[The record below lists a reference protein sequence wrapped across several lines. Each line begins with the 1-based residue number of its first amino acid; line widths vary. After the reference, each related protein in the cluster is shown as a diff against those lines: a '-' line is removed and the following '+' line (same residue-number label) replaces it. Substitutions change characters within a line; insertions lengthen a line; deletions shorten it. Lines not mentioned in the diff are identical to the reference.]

1 MAKEIKKTT
10 TTTKKEWTP
19 NENQAKVLE
28 ILKNYP
34 DGAMLVDIEI
44 DTGVKVATG
53 VMTALMG
60 RGLIVATEVDR
71 VSDIVYRETIIGHK
85 TDHVKK
91 YVLAKYSKGEAE

>member
-34 DGAMLVDIEI
+34 DGAMLVVIEI

-71 VSDIVYRETIIGHK
+71 VSDIVYRDTIIGHK

-91 YVLAKYSKGEAE
+91 YSLANVERVAE